1 MQPRLVWTDGTKT
14 DKEGNSQSHTVHTMQ
29 FLEDIM
35 PPNQANK
42 NSIKGVYI
50 IHVAKDRIHSTE
62 LAYFFSHLRHTY
74 LDSLYGGILYAVI
87 LCSKKA
93 K

>member
-14 DKEGNSQSHTVHTMQ
+14 DKEGNSQSHTVHTML

-42 NSIKGVYI
+42 NNIKGVYI
-50 IHVAKDRIHSTE
+50 IHVAKDRIHSTD
-62 LAYFFSHLRHTY
+62 LAYLFLFSFEAY
-74 LDSLYGGILYAVI
+74 LFGFTLWSYTLHGDFVF
-87 LCSKKA
+87 
-93 K
+93 